1 MTQTRTLTVSETA
14 KLVGV
19 TANTVYNDIKRGELY
34 AYDRSPTRFVKQDV
48 TGYRLGKTEQFLDRM
63 EEFRGRTGV
72 STAALAFSLGVDPSS
87 FSNWKRGVSLP
98 QGDTMLK
105 ANQMLN
111 GFDHEVV
118 QRVIDK
124 FSDSKLDMHG
134 VAMLDKLTGV
144 FRRLPVNGNG
154 KSNITIEAERTFA
167 RDLTEKAAAVE
178 AEKGQPKRKKREHTS
193 NVLNFT
199 MRSDITDWMHREGKS
214 NSYVARMIGV
224 KSPGVVAGWL
234 KGKHINMPNLEKVE
248 TMCRDQ
254 QITMGEGY
262 QPALPPIA
270 QDGVPDTSEYDVDDD
285 VEDGCIS
292 EEQEASFIRTQELA
306 LDLFEARGR
315 VRIAQRELEAHLEGE
330 LKKPF

>member
-1 MTQTRTLTVSETA
+1 MNQNEVFTVAETA
-14 KLVGV
+14 SFIGV
-19 TANTVYNDIKRGELY
+19 TPNTVYVDVRKNVLHPCGEY
-34 AYDRSPTRFVKQDV
+34 PKSFNYRAV
-48 TGYRLGKTEQFLDRM
+48 TDYKIEKKDLFLDRM